1 MVRSDIGSDTSRTTG
16 AAVRFEGLTKYY
28 DDVAAVDGI
37 SLRVKA
43 GEFLTLLGP
52 SGSGKTS
59 TLMMMTLQHSSWKY
73 VSSDPVVA
81 SKSSQKK
88 KWHGDKSLRPMRLIA

>member
-1 MVRSDIGSDTSRTTG
+1 MVRSDIGPDTSRTTG
-16 AAVRFEGLTKYY
+16 AAVRFEGLTKCY

-37 SLRVKA
+37 SLSVKA

-59 TLMMMTLQHSSWKY
+59 TLMMLAGFEKI
-73 VSSDPVVA
+73 
-81 SKSSQKK
+81 
-88 KWHGDKSLRPMRLIA
+88 MRLQPWLNPGHMPQWDNTPEAYKSGSQ